1 MIFLS
6 ILILIVAIALPSI
19 SQNIR
24 SILYVRIS
32 SIIFIY
38 AGALA
43 FNAFYIQSI
52 GSGIGIYS
60 GLFQVTTISQLLDVI
75 YTINNSFSSLI
86 NNNIYDGIF
95 TMQILSFLTLDLLL
109 YITTLIVSI
118 LIIFISNK
126 GYFSDKFQRFCNSPG
141 KFLSLLVIISG
152 LILVFLNALLI
163 IITYFFTDLNFDI
176 IMMVNDTSSSVN
188 NHTSQDPTLNL
199 KRWWPSGTTQSWAC
213 LAAAVGAYR
222 FTPGSPRVRATVA
235 MASLG
240 VTVPMS
246 VFSQIIENPN
256 GFNKLM
262 YSVSE
267 WKRTGKWPL
276 IPDNRIIADR
286 DLNPIFNKASEEAE
300 KQLSNQGNK
309 FLGDDSGS
317 SIYQFITDQLNS
329 FLLNITHSVPVEGFL
344 DDLIGQQLI
353 IYILLLI
360 VVISTIIL
368 FIVYLV
374 IHFMIYNKDYLVNKF
389 NNKFIILFIRYQ
401 LFLGKLSSFILPLF
415 ILCGLF
421 QLLFGLHFLL
431 THSIP
436 YESLG
441 IDLHTYI
448 SNK

>member
-6 ILILIVAIALPSI
+6 ILILIVAIALPSVNKNI
-19 SQNIR
+19 S

-32 SIIFIY
+32 SIVFIY

-43 FNAFYIQSI
+43 LNALYIQSI

-60 GLFQVTTISQLLDVI
+60 GLFQITAISQLLDVI

-86 NNNIYDGIF
+86 NNNIYDGNF
-95 TMQILSFLTLDLLL
+95 TIQILPFLTLDILS
-109 YITTLIVSI
+109 YITTLILSI

-126 GYFSDKFQRFCNSPG
+126 GYFSDKFQRFCNCNSPG
-141 KFLSLLVIISG
+141 EFLSLLVIISG
-152 LILVFLNALLI
+152 LILVILNALLI
-163 IITYFFTDLNFDI
+163 IITYFFTDLKLDI
-176 IMMVNDTSSSVN
+176 IMMVNDTSSSSVN
-188 NHTSQDPTLNL
+188 NHTSQDPT
-199 KRWWPSGTTQSWAC
+199 RWWPSGTTQSWAC

-222 FTPGSPRVRATVA
+222 FTPGSPRVKATVA

-246 VFSQIIENPN
+246 VFSQVIENPN

-276 IPDNRIIADR
+276 IPDNKVIGDR

-309 FLGDDSGS
+309 FLSDDSGS

-329 FLLNITHSVPVEGFL
+329 FLLNIAHPVPVEGFL

-374 IHFMIYNKDYLVNKF
+374 IHFMLYNKDYFVNKF
-389 NNKFIILFIRYQ
+389 NNKFIRLFIRYQ